1 MTTTPL
7 TDEYSSHK
15 LAAVF
20 HSAQGARDAASSL
33 VTKLG
38 LGEAQVQLVSP
49 GEPFPGRKLEP
60 ESSGILRTIVVS
72 HVRLAVVG
80 AIAGLLVFAVMY
92 AAGVPFIVQS
102 PIASALVLLAFS
114 TFGGMLLGG
123 LVSLRPDHDT
133 YIHATR
139 DAMRAGDTTVVVH
152 AFSSEQRDEAATL
165 LRERGAQVTS
175 TL

>member
-7 TDEYSSHK
+7 TDEYSNHK

-20 HSAQGARDAASSL
+20 HSGQRAREAASSL
-33 VTKLG
+33 VTTLG
-38 LGEAQVQLVSP
+38 LGESQVQLVAP

-60 ESSGILRTIVVS
+60 ESRGILRTIVVS

-80 AIAGLLVFAVMY
+80 AIAGLLVFAVLH

-102 PIASALVLLAFS
+102 PVASALVLLAFS

-123 LVSLRPDHDT
+123 LVSLRPDHDR
-133 YIHATR
+133 YVHATR

-152 AFSSEQRDEAATL
+152 AFSTHQRNEAATL
-165 LRERGAQVTS
+165 LREQGAKVTS